1 MESNNGFEMNAELI
15 IFYFD
20 AALPHT
26 VLLHAVNGG
35 TTLLKLAEEIVVLEE
50 RERFLKVAFPMFFK
64 K

>member
-50 RERFLKVAFPMFFK
+50 RENAS
-64 K
+64 